1 MIMKKLALSLVSL
14 YFILC
19 VPVTLTLIGAR
30 LLMTPAYL
38 NFEYNRAD
46 FPLDFYGFST
56 ADRLHYGPY
65 ALDYMVYNHDIRYLG
80 DLKFD
85 DGREFYNS
93 RELSHM
99 VDVQKVA
106 QAAFLVLVALLV
118 GELALFFGLRRNL
131 QVWFA
136 IWRGL
141 IGGSLLTLLILVAAV
156 VAVVV
161 AWDTFFTGFHEVFF
175 ANGTWVFEYTDSLI
189 RLYPVRFW
197 QDAAINIG
205 IFAGVGALAILAFCW
220 RRRPLAAAT

>member
-1 MIMKKLALSLVSL
+1 MKKITLSLVSL

-19 VPVTLTLIGAR
+19 VPITLTLLGAR

-46 FPLDFYGFST
+46 FPADFYGFT
-56 ADRLHYGPY
+56 TMDRLRYGPY
-65 ALDYMVYNHDIRYLG
+65 ALDYMVYNYDIRYLG

-93 RELSHM
+93 RELGHM
-99 VDVQKVA
+99 VDVQIVA
-106 QAAFLVLVALLV
+106 RAAFVVLAVLLLLELVLFVTLGRTVDGA
-118 GELALFFGLRRNL
+118 
-131 QVWFA
+131 FA

-141 IGGSLLTLLILVAAV
+141 LGGSLLTLMILVAVV
-156 VAVVV
+156 VAVVI
-161 AWDTFFTGFHEVFF
+161 AWDTFFTGFHELFF
-175 ANGTWVFEYTDSLI
+175 TNGTWVFEYSDSLI

-205 IFAGVGALAILAFCW
+205 VFAGVGALSILAFCW
-220 RRRPLAAAT
+220 RKRPVSASL